1 MIVQAHAK
9 VNWSL
14 YIASRRPDGYH
25 LVDMILQRIALCDDL
40 EFSPSDS
47 LLLDIR
53 GGVDSV
59 PTDGS
64 NLILKAAEALRRL
77 APGAPGARVTLT
89 KRIPTGAGMGGG
101 SADAAAALLA
111 LNALWRL
118 NLPIERLGEIA
129 LPIGADIPF
138 CLHTGAMRVRGIGE
152 KLTPLP
158 PLPLRH
164 LVILKGAEGLDTGS
178 VYRAYD
184 RTPSDRAYDHLS
196 ALSALASPS
205 GSLGDALFNVLEPPA
220 RALCPRI
227 GDDIARLYAAGAS
240 FAMMTGSGSA
250 VFGVFDGETAAREA
264 WKDLKKENADGVC
277 ILTHTI

>member
-1 MIVQAHAK
+1 MEIQARAK
-9 VNWSL
+9 INWTL
-14 YIASRRPDGYH
+14 NVTGQRPDGYH
-25 LVDMILQRIALCDDL
+25 LLDMLMQPIALCDTL
-40 EFSPSDS
+40 RMETAQGLS
-47 LLLDIR
+47 LTVEGANGLSAGEDNLVLR
-53 GGVDSV
+53 AAKALQSAGGIS
-59 PTDGS
+59 
-64 NLILKAAEALRRL
+64 L
-77 APGAPGARVTLT
+77 GAKMTLT
-89 KRIPTGAGMGGG
+89 KRIPMGAGLGGG

-111 LNALWRL
+111 LNSLWGL
-118 NLPIERLGEIA
+118 ALPIERLEELA

-138 CLHTGAMRVRGIGE
+138 CLHTEAMRVRGIGE

-158 PLPLRH
+158 PLPLRN

-184 RTPSDRAYDHLS
+184 HAPSERAYDHLS

-250 VFGVFDGETAAREA
+250 VFGVFDDETAARKA
-264 WKDLKKENADGVC
+264 RKELEKEDANGVC